1 LDQQQALDRGTTIR
15 TFFKTDLL
23 QGSAISDPRRP
34 ELVPIPDVLTA
45 ANEVPA
51 KEVIPSFNTDWLTA
65 GDLLDAAA
73 HPDTDSHSPIV
84 LIPFQNNQ
92 PLGDLNLGQLEDSF
106 TILDLEKYDSP
117 TNNQENLVKN
127 FLAGVNI
134 EDLGNLEAALDQQ
147 FTLISDRANITVSGV
162 GPNMQL
168 VTQLSRPE
176 TKGGETSDV
185 QMVKSASV
193 DGLPRNITQSVTI
206 SGNGNITLNI
216 DRPKHSSK
224 TTIQSTEITP
234 GGMNENSIVVQNTPN
249 MPEGMTNSILNT
261 PTKQLQMMEEK
272 AKGSQEEL
280 IAFIQNLMAK
290 ANQDQEQ
297 LSKGVSSRPPFIRPD
312 LPLQSSPFFGALPSP
327 SVSAMEEPQQ
337 WTSSQE
343 TSPFF
348 ALPPS
353 SESTTTTPRPWN
365 AGLQTNSY
373 FILSPS
379 LAPAFTAPPSLSSTT
394 TEPSSDPY
402 SIASGSQSLWPDR
415 PSLGPQLA
423 SQSEPEPAVAPP
435 PLRPASGPQPLRPGL
450 APELFLPSSRP
461 EYGSAQDIWSQ
472 RFGPASEQLPFR
484 PGSAQDQSL
493 RIASPTP
500 SFGLP
505 SSWVSSTEAS
515 TVTIPLSSSPP
526 VVPTGPTFS
535 PIPFDPFPQISL
547 TDFVSPDSLSEAL
560 LKQKEILASTEAPQ
574 DSPPILPFRT
584 TLRTTTTTTTPATT
598 TTTTT
603 TTEGTPE
610 TIITKLLSEAAAP
623 LAGLSAATLAYSAA
637 AMLPVWL
644 PAALGRKKR
653 STREEKEWM
662 QQSRILRFLQRQ

>member
-1 LDQQQALDRGTTIR
+1 
-15 TFFKTDLL
+15 
-23 QGSAISDPRRP
+23 
-34 ELVPIPDVLTA
+34 
-45 ANEVPA
+45 
-51 KEVIPSFNTDWLTA
+51 
-65 GDLLDAAA
+65 
-73 HPDTDSHSPIV
+73 
-84 LIPFQNNQ
+84 
-92 PLGDLNLGQLEDSF
+92 
-106 TILDLEKYDSP
+106 
-117 TNNQENLVKN
+117 VKN

-176 TKGGETSDV
+176 TKGGETSEA
-185 QMVKSASV
+185 QMVKSASG

-206 SGNGNITLNI
+206 SGSGNITLNI
-216 DRPKHSSK
+216 DRPKHGSK
-224 TTIQSTEITP
+224 TTIQSTEIMP
-234 GGMNENSIVVQNTPN
+234 GRVNENSIVLQNTPN

-280 IAFIQNLMAK
+280 IAFIQHLMAK
-290 ANQDQEQ
+290 ANQEQEQ

-312 LPLQSSPFFGALPSP
+312 LPLQSSPFFGALPSS

-353 SESTTTTPRPWN
+353 TESTTTTPRPWN

-394 TEPSSDPY
+394 SKPSPDPF
-402 SIASGSQSLWPDR
+402 SIASGAQSSWPDR
-415 PSLGPQLA
+415 PSLGPLLA
-423 SQSEPEPAVAPP
+423 SQSEPELSVAPP
-435 PLRPASGPQPLRPGL
+435 PLRPASAPQPLRP
-450 APELFLPSSRP
+450 SSRP
-461 EYGSAQDIWSQ
+461 EPGSAPEIWRPSTVSQ
-472 RFGPASEQLPFR
+472 RFGSAAAPQPFR

-493 RIASPTP
+493 RIAAPTP

-505 SSWVSSTEAS
+505 PSWASSTEAS

-526 VVPTGPTFS
+526 VVPTDPTFS

-560 LKQKEILASTEAPQ
+560 QKTKEILASTEAPQ
-574 DSPPILPFRT
+574 DSPPILPFKT

-610 TIITKLLSEAAAP
+610 TILTKLLSEAAAP

-653 STREEKEWM
+653 SAQEEKEEAELR
-662 QQSRILRFLQRQ
+662 QHSRILLALRQ

>member
-1 LDQQQALDRGTTIR
+1 M
-15 TFFKTDLL
+15 
-23 QGSAISDPRRP
+23 
-34 ELVPIPDVLTA
+34 
-45 ANEVPA
+45 
-51 KEVIPSFNTDWLTA
+51 
-65 GDLLDAAA
+65 
-73 HPDTDSHSPIV
+73 
-84 LIPFQNNQ
+84 
-92 PLGDLNLGQLEDSF
+92 
-106 TILDLEKYDSP
+106 
-117 TNNQENLVKN
+117 KN

-176 TKGGETSDV
+176 TEGGETSEV
-185 QMVKSASV
+185 QMVKSAPV
-193 DGLPRNITQSVTI
+193 DGLPRNRTQSVTI
-206 SGNGNITLNI
+206 SGSGNITLNI
-216 DRPKHSSK
+216 DRPNHSSK
-224 TTIQSTEITP
+224 TTIQSTESMP
-234 GGMNENSIVVQNTPN
+234 GRVNENTIVVQNTPN
-249 MPEGMTNSILNT
+249 VAEGMTNSILNT
-261 PTKQLQMMEEK
+261 PTKQLQMMEEM

-312 LPLQSSPFFGALPSP
+312 LPLQSSPFFGAFPSP

-343 TSPFF
+343 SSPFF
-348 ALPPS
+348 AFPPSSLPPS
-353 SESTTTTPRPWN
+353 STTTTTPRPWN

-379 LAPAFTAPPSLSSTT
+379 LAPAFTAPPSSSSTT
-394 TEPSSDPY
+394 PKPSSDPY
-402 SIASGSQSLWPDR
+402 TTSSGSQSLWHDH
-415 PSLGPQLA
+415 PSLGPLLA
-423 SQSEPEPAVAPP
+423 SQSKPEPAVAPP
-435 PLRPASGPQPLRPGL
+435 PLRPASGPQPLGPGL
-450 APELFLPSSRP
+450 AQELFLPSSKP
-461 EYGSAQDIWSQ
+461 EPGSAPEIWRPSTVSQ
-472 RFGPASEQLPFR
+472 RFGSASEPLPFKS
-484 PGSAQDQSL
+484 GSAQDQS
-493 RIASPTP
+493 

-505 SSWVSSTEAS
+505 PSWVSSTEAS

-526 VVPTGPTFS
+526 AVPTNPTFS

-547 TDFVSPDSLSEAL
+547 TDFVSPESLSQAL
-560 LKQKEILASTEAPQ
+560 QKTKEILPSTEAPQ
-574 DSPPILPFRT
+574 DSPPILPFKT
-584 TLRTTTTTTTPATT
+584 TLRTTTTTTTPVTT

-603 TTEGTPE
+603 TTERTPE
-610 TIITKLLSEAAAP
+610 TILTKLMSEAAAP

-653 STREEKEWM
+653 STQEGREEAELR
-662 QQSRILRFLQRQ
+662 QQSRIFRALQQL

>member
-1 LDQQQALDRGTTIR
+1 M
-15 TFFKTDLL
+15 
-23 QGSAISDPRRP
+23 
-34 ELVPIPDVLTA
+34 
-45 ANEVPA
+45 
-51 KEVIPSFNTDWLTA
+51 
-65 GDLLDAAA
+65 
-73 HPDTDSHSPIV
+73 
-84 LIPFQNNQ
+84 
-92 PLGDLNLGQLEDSF
+92 
-106 TILDLEKYDSP
+106 
-117 TNNQENLVKN
+117 KN

-134 EDLGNLEAALDQQ
+134 EDLGSLEAALDQQ

-185 QMVKSASV
+185 QMVKSASL
-193 DGLPRNITQSVTI
+193 DGLPRNRTQSVTI
-206 SGNGNITLNI
+206 SGSGNITLNI
-216 DRPKHSSK
+216 NRPKHSSK
-224 TTIQSTEITP
+224 TTIQNTEITP
-234 GGMNENSIVVQNTPN
+234 GGMNENSIVLQNTPN

-312 LPLQSSPFFGALPSP
+312 LPLQSSPFFGALPPSP

-353 SESTTTTPRPWN
+353 YESTKTTPRPWN

-394 TEPSSDPY
+394 PKPSSDPY
-402 SIASGSQSLWPDR
+402 SIASGPQSLWPDR

-435 PLRPASGPQPLRPGL
+435 PLRPALGPQPLRPGL

-461 EYGSAQDIWSQ
+461 EPGSAQEIWRPSTVSQ
-472 RFGPASEQLPFR
+472 SFGPALEQLPFR

-493 RIASPTP
+493 RIAAPTP

-526 VVPTGPTFS
+526 VVPTDPTFS
-535 PIPFDPFPQISL
+535 PIPFEPFPQISL

-560 LKQKEILASTEAPQ
+560 QKTKEILASTEAPK
-574 DSPPILPFRT
+574 DSPPILPFKT
-584 TLRTTTTTTTPATT
+584 TLRTTTTTTTPVTT

-610 TIITKLLSEAAAP
+610 TILTKLLSEAAAP

-653 STREEKEWM
+653 STQEEKEEAELR
-662 QQSRILRFLQRQ
+662 QQSRILRALQQQ

>member
-1 LDQQQALDRGTTIR
+1 M
-15 TFFKTDLL
+15 
-23 QGSAISDPRRP
+23 
-34 ELVPIPDVLTA
+34 
-45 ANEVPA
+45 
-51 KEVIPSFNTDWLTA
+51 
-65 GDLLDAAA
+65 
-73 HPDTDSHSPIV
+73 
-84 LIPFQNNQ
+84 
-92 PLGDLNLGQLEDSF
+92 
-106 TILDLEKYDSP
+106 
-117 TNNQENLVKN
+117 KN

-176 TKGGETSDV
+176 TKGGETSEV

-193 DGLPRNITQSVTI
+193 DGLPRNSTQSVTI

-224 TTIQSTEITP
+224 TTIQNTEITP
-234 GGMNENSIVVQNTPN
+234 GGMNVNSFVLQNTPN
-249 MPEGMTNSILNT
+249 LPEGMTNSILNT

-290 ANQDQEQ
+290 ANQEQEQ

-312 LPLQSSPFFGALPSP
+312 LPLQSSPFFGALPSS

-353 SESTTTTPRPWN
+353 SDSTTTTPRPWN
-365 AGLQTNSY
+365 SGLQTNSY

-379 LAPAFTAPPSLSSTT
+379 LAPAFTAPSSTT
-394 TEPSSDPY
+394 PKPSSDPY
-402 SIASGSQSLWPDR
+402 SIASGSQSLWPEP

-423 SQSEPEPAVAPP
+423 SQSEPEPALALPP
-435 PLRPASGPQPLRPGL
+435 VRPSSGPQPERPGL
-450 APELFLPSSRP
+450 APELLMPSSRP
-461 EYGSAQDIWSQ
+461 EPGSAPEIWRPSTEAQ
-472 RFGPASEQLPFR
+472 RFGPASAPAPFR

-493 RIASPTP
+493 RIAAPTP

-505 SSWVSSTEAS
+505 PSWVSSTEAS
-515 TVTIPLSSSPP
+515 TATIPLSSRSPP
-526 VVPTGPTFS
+526 MAPTDPTFS

-560 LKQKEILASTEAPQ
+560 QKTKEILASTEAPQ
-574 DSPPILPFRT
+574 DSPPILPFKT

-610 TIITKLLSEAAAP
+610 TILTKLLSEAAAP

-653 STREEKEWM
+653 SAQEEKEEAELR
-662 QQSRILRFLQRQ
+662 QQSKILRALQQQ